1 MHHKHTQPLQEYSV
15 PEFTTI
21 ETTQK
26 RSEMRKETREIDVPH
41 EGGMMRER
49 IAKENPTQVIKNQKT
64 MKYSLCIT
72 PSLVGL

>member
-1 MHHKHTQPLQEYSV
+1 MRHKHPQPLQEYSV

-26 RSEMRKETREIDVPH
+26 RSEMRKERRKIDVPH
-41 EGGMMRER
+41 EGGMMRDR
-49 IAKENPTQVIKNQKT
+49 ITKGNHTQVIKNQKT

-72 PSLVGL
+72 PSLFGL